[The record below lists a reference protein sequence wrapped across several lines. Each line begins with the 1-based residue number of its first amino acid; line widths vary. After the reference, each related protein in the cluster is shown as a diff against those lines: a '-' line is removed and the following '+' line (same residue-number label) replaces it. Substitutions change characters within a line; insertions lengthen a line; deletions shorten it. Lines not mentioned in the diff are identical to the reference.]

1 MNDQHDGVEVASW
14 PVMTA
19 LLAEDGSGTVEISGV
34 SQEIAEP
41 SLDRARE
48 QVQER
53 AIEYARDKLQRPLH
67 LRTEDRD
74 GTWDLVVHPSGRIEP
89 MESPQPA
96 RGRLLG
102 RLGGRGA
109 GSTPAA
115 TGRPMRP
122 ASEPVELSTMRVTVS
137 GREPDHGPAP
147 GPPAGAD
154 APRRMRRSGR
164 WTRRR
169 AAAARARGAARQ
181 AGPPRAARGGAERL

>member
-41 SLDRARE
+41 SLDRARGH
-48 QVQER
+48 VQER

-74 GTWDLVVHPSGRIEP
+74 GTWDLVVHPSGRIEE
-89 MESPQPA
+89 MEAPQPA

-102 RLGGRGA
+102 RLASPNARGRG
-109 GSTPAA
+109 
-115 TGRPMRP
+115 
-122 ASEPVELSTMRVTVS
+122 
-137 GREPDHGPAP
+137 
-147 GPPAGAD
+147 
-154 APRRMRRSGR
+154 RR
-164 WTRRR
+164 
-169 AAAARARGAARQ
+169 
-181 AGPPRAARGGAERL
+181 

>member
-34 SQEIAEP
+34 SQEIDEP
-41 SLDRARE
+41 SLDRARAH
-48 QVQER
+48 VQER

-74 GTWDLVVHPSGRIEP
+74 GTWDLVVHPSGRIEE
-89 MESPQPA
+89 MEAPQPA

-102 RLGGRGA
+102 RLA
-109 GSTPAA
+109 SPTPAA
-115 TGRPMRP
+115 TAADEPPR
-122 ASEPVELSTMRVTVS
+122 EPVELSTMRVTVT

-147 GPPAGAD
+147 APSPALAAD
-154 APRRMRRSGR
+154 APRRIAEERPVDVPPAPPPRRS
-164 WTRRR
+164 
-169 AAAARARGAARQ
+169 RGPARQ
-181 AGPPRAARGGAERL
+181 AGSPRAARGGAQRL